1 MKKITLILTI
11 LTLIISPIFAQGQKE
26 TNDKPVI
33 AVSIVPE
40 ATFVEAVAK
49 DKVEVVTL
57 IPKGSS
63 PENYEPT
70 PQQRVEFEKADIY
83 FSIGVQSE
91 EYSILDMVNK
101 NTKIVDLSKEVEKTY
116 PVLYLGD
123 SRDPHIWLSPK
134 RVLVMIDKISEE
146 LSALDEEN
154 ATFYMENAEKYKTEL
169 NQAIDK
175 INSTLSNVE
184 NRSFLVFHPAF
195 NYFAEDFNLKMYSIE
210 EEGKEVTPKSL
221 KEIIDTAKK
230 EGIKNIYYQA
240 EIAAEQSIA
249 YSKELGGEA
258 ILLDPLSPNYIE
270 NLEIMANTLKEN
282 L

>member
-1 MKKITLILTI
+1 MKKIIFILTI
-11 LTLIISPIFAQGQKE
+11 LTLIVSPLLAQGQKE
-26 TNDKPVI
+26 TNKKPIV

-49 DKVEVVTL
+49 DKVEIVTL

-101 NTKIVDLSKEVEKTY
+101 YTKIVDLSKEVEKTY

-146 LSALDEEN
+146 LSALDEDNAAFYREN
-154 ATFYMENAEKYKTEL
+154 AQQYKAEL
-169 NQAIDK
+169 NQAIKK

-221 KEIIDTAKK
+221 VEIIDTAKK